1 MGHIPVAARRKR
13 RWAVPNLPRSLRL
26 EGLAYSPTGAM
37 PVGQAAPQFVSDGSL
52 SLTPVP
58 PIPQYPAG
66 FLSRY
71 CWWEKCLLKYL

>member
-1 MGHIPVAARRKR
+1 MSPHLQTYCS
-13 RWAVPNLPRSLRL
+13 AVS
-26 EGLAYSPTGAM
+26 GAGAT
-37 PVGQAAPQFVSDGSL
+37 PVGHEAPQLVSNGVL

-71 CWWEKCLLKYL
+71 CW

>member
-1 MGHIPVAARRKR
+1 MDPGR
-13 RWAVPNLPRSLRL
+13 
-26 EGLAYSPTGAM
+26 LAYFCDGSGNSGTDAI
-37 PVGQAAPQFVSDGSL
+37 PVGQDAPQFVANGML

-71 CWWEKCLLKYL
+71 CWWYASAG